1 MSEEIPKVKKEVQ
14 YTREALANSGFQKAD
29 IVNAFLEKDKT
40 YTLAKAREII
50 NKKMRGVC

>member
-1 MSEEIPKVKKEVQ
+1 MSEEKIKKEIQ
-14 YTREALANSGFQKAD
+14 YTREALANSGLWKAD